1 MKNRYILSAFA
12 VTLLMALICC
22 IISSVCMEHIRKT
35 TFYTQLGLIET
46 IKEKYPE
53 LSDEDIIDSLNISEH
68 TEETEKILRNYG
80 ITEKDWL
87 AYPNEKNAVITII
100 LCSSV
105 CLLTG
110 TLITFI
116 IILCRKKYK
125 KTALELSDYLAR
137 LNHGDYDLDIETNT
151 EDEFSMLKN
160 EIYRTT
166 VKFREQSENSLKDKM
181 NLKNSISDISHQLK
195 TPLTSVSVM
204 LNRLIEDE
212 NMPEDVRLELLTDVK
227 HSSTHIIFLV
237 QSLLTLSRLD
247 ADAIKMKVENVSVG
261 EIFDI
266 CTEKTEI
273 LAELREVTVTH
284 SDCREMNLL
293 CDKKWVSEAITN
305 IVKNCIEHSYQG
317 GNVILS
323 AKQNKLFT
331 DITIKDNGCG
341 IPENE
346 LPHIFE
352 RFYKG
357 TNSNENSIGI
367 GLSLAKTVIEK
378 NRGYIKVK
386 SEVGKGSCFCIRIFN
401 TL

>member
-1 MKNRYILSAFA
+1 MVGYMISA
-12 VTLLMALICC
+12 VLLLVAIVLAGKLLLQRKRLRDLAE
-22 IISSVCMEHIRKT
+22 SME
-35 TFYTQLGLIET
+35 
-46 IKEKYPE
+46 
-53 LSDEDIIDSLNISEH
+53 
-68 TEETEKILRNYG
+68 
-80 ITEKDWL
+80 
-87 AYPNEKNAVITII
+87 
-100 LCSSV
+100 
-105 CLLTG
+105 
-110 TLITFI
+110 
-116 IILCRKKYK
+116 
-125 KTALELSDYLAR
+125 DYLNGGGEPAPFSLREDAAAPVENAASELENRIAVLTERLREENAR
-137 LNHGDYDLDIETNT
+137 T
-151 EDEFSMLKN
+151 S
-160 EIYRTT
+160 
-166 VKFREQSENSLKDKM
+166 SLTA
-181 NLKNSISDISHQLK
+181 DISHQLK

-401 TL
+401 NL

>member
-68 TEETEKILRNYG
+68 TEDTERILRNYG

-87 AYPNEKNAVITII
+87 AYPNEKNAVITVI

-110 TLITFI
+110 TLISVI
-116 IILCRKKYK
+116 IILCHKKYK
-125 KTALELSDYLAR
+125 KTAFELSDYLSR

-166 VKFREQSENSLKDKM
+166 VKFREQSENLLKDKM

-195 TPLTSVSVM
+195 TPLTSV
-204 LNRLIEDE
+204 I
-212 NMPEDVRLELLTDVK
+212 LT
-227 HSSTHIIFLV
+227 
-237 QSLLTLSRLD
+237 Q
-247 ADAIKMKVENVSVG
+247 
-261 EIFDI
+261 
-266 CTEKTEI
+266 
-273 LAELREVTVTH
+273 
-284 SDCREMNLL
+284 
-293 CDKKWVSEAITN
+293 
-305 IVKNCIEHSYQG
+305 
-317 GNVILS
+317 
-323 AKQNKLFT
+323 
-331 DITIKDNGCG
+331 
-341 IPENE
+341 
-346 LPHIFE
+346 
-352 RFYKG
+352 
-357 TNSNENSIGI
+357 
-367 GLSLAKTVIEK
+367 
-378 NRGYIKVK
+378 
-386 SEVGKGSCFCIRIFN
+386 
-401 TL
+401 